1 MKSLDEPLGRD
12 VAGQC
17 GRRGGSARVLPG
29 RCRGEGDLPG
39 GIRSDFG
46 GNGQH
51 CCTSATSSAIEPI
64 TSTISRYV
72 ARIDYEDAS
81 MISVGARL

>member
-1 MKSLDEPLGRD
+1 MKSPDELLDVD

-17 GRRGGSARVLPG
+17 GRRGGSARVPLG

-46 GNGQH
+46 GNGQR
-51 CCTSATSSAIEPI
+51 CCTSATSSAIEPN
-64 TSTISRYV
+64 TSTISRYA

>member
-1 MKSLDEPLGRD
+1 
-12 VAGQC
+12 
-17 GRRGGSARVLPG
+17 
-29 RCRGEGDLPG
+29 LPG